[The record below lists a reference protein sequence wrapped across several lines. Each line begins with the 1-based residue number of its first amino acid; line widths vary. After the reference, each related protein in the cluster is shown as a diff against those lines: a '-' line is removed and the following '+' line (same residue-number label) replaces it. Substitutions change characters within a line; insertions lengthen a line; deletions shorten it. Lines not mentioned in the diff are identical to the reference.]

1 MAMVS
6 KATASF
12 TFDLAPRSPAACP
25 AAAMVAAFAT
35 DPTVPPTLDCALLA
49 TPLPAVNYLCEARL
63 RLLSSLRS
71 IGIAWSLWCGR
82 CGALR
87 EGQGGAE
94 PGMSLSGANTPK
106 GGNSKKRPASALL
119 DELPKDE
126 FEHELHVTLAALARP
141 PAPPATPPALAPQ
154 RRRKN
159 PRCTACGEKFR
170 RPTPT
175 PPPFVPARTVA
186 RTRRA
191 SALAAEV
198 QAAPP
203 SVPVA
208 APAADDSASVD
219 SHDQRTDELAQ
230 VAAANGDAPGVARA
244 PPLTRT
250 PSLAHLPT
258 SHPDTPTYPK
268 PPVVPPPAPNGA
280 SPTAQLPISPPAKK
294 RKIKK
299 SGLAKLLAHNAAREA
314 QKSGSGSWGLG

>member
-6 KATASF
+6 QVTATF
-12 TFDLAPRSPAACP
+12 TFDLAQRAPAACP
-25 AAAMVAAFAT
+25 SAMMAFAT
-35 DPTVPPTLDCALLA
+35 GDDVLAAVPPTLDCALLA

-63 RLLSSLRS
+63 RLLSSLPS
-71 IGIAWSLWCGR
+71 IGLAWSLWCGR

-94 PGMSLSGANTPK
+94 AYSGANTPK
-106 GGNSKKRPASALL
+106 GGKKRRAAAAFETEF
-119 DELPKDE
+119 DAEPKDE
-126 FEHELHVTLAALARP
+126 FEHELHVTLAALARS
-141 PAPPATPPALAPQ
+141 PAPPATPPTLAPQ

-159 PRCTACGEKFR
+159 PRCTSCGEKFR

-175 PPPFVPARTVA
+175 PPPFAPARTVA

-198 QAAPP
+198 T
-203 SVPVA
+203 V
-208 APAADDSASVD
+208 PAATTADESPD
-219 SHDQRTDELAQ
+219 SHDQRTDEQ
-230 VAAANGDAPGVARA
+230 VASSFPDNGTALAATTA

-250 PSLAHLPT
+250 PSLAHIPS
-258 SHPDTPTYPK
+258 SHPVTPTYPK

-280 SPTAQLPISPPAKK
+280 SPAGQLPISPPAKK

-314 QKSGSGSWGLG
+314 QKSGSGNWGLG